1 MGCCGQFYDTAGH
14 KRRETY
20 STEAKAR
27 KMLTRRLAQK
37 DAGMLESSADARV
50 RIDVLAESYKL
61 YAQNSAPK
69 S

>member
-1 MGCCGQFYDTAGH
+1 
-14 KRRETY
+14 
-20 STEAKAR
+20 
-27 KMLTRRLAQK
+27 MLTRRLAQK